1 MAGSAQLRRLIAAV
15 APLWAGEG
23 EVVRSYWDSPVRSH
37 EADLLWMRRQC
48 SKEFNGKG
56 IGEYR
61 NLGVFMGPVTEL
73 RQAFPRIDA
82 GVDRHYALELI
93 EMLHDEFEHYVLIAD
108 IHDAI
113 RRPDEPPIN
122 AQKLETWD
130 EDVALTELRF
140 KHMRDHGEIGKRAS
154 RFTEGGYCALFR
166 EGMALKGR
174 GGADDMIADAFA
186 RIFEDEFGHMLSG
199 IVGLDEAGLTEEAWT
214 LLGELAVA
222 QMRHRIHMRNAQFG
236 FPVAAE
242 RIEAILAG
250 DIVPMEFDYE
260 KAGARVAA

>member
-1 MAGSAQLRRLIAAV
+1 MAVSANLRKLIAAV
-15 APLWAGEG
+15 APLWAGES
-23 EVVRSYWDSPVRSH
+23 EVVRSYWDSTVRSH
-37 EADLLWMRRQC
+37 ESDLLWMRRQC

-61 NLGVFMGPVTEL
+61 DLGVFMGPVTEL
-73 RQAFPRIDA
+73 EQVFPRIDA
-82 GVDRHYALELI
+82 GVDRHYALDLI

-108 IHDAI
+108 IYDVI
-113 RRPDEPPIN
+113 RGPGEPPIN
-122 AQKLETWD
+122 AQTLETWD

-199 IVGLDEAGLTEEAWT
+199 IIGLDAAGLDDASWT
-214 LLGELAVA
+214 LLGDLAVA
-222 QMRHRIHMRNAQFG
+222 QMQHRIHMRNAQFG
-236 FPVAAE
+236 FPVSAE
-242 RIEAILAG
+242 RIKAIFAG
-250 DIVPMEFDYE
+250 DITPMEFDYE
-260 KAGARVAA
+260 KAGERVAA

>member
-1 MAGSAQLRRLIAAV
+1 MVASAHLKKLIACV
-15 APLWAGEG
+15 APLWAGES

-37 EADLLWMRRQC
+37 ENDLLWMRRQC

-73 RQAFPRIDA
+73 QDLFPEIDA
-82 GVDRHYALELI
+82 GIDRHYALGLI
-93 EMLHDEFEHYVLIAD
+93 EMLHDECEHYVLIAD
-108 IHDAI
+108 MYDAI

-122 AQKLETWD
+122 AQTLETWD

-154 RFTEGGYCALFR
+154 QFTEGGYCSLFR

-199 IVGLDEAGLTEEAWT
+199 IIGLDDAGLGEESWT

-222 QMRHRIHMRNAQFG
+222 QMQHRIHMRNAQFG
-236 FPVAAE
+236 YPVSAE
-242 RIEAILAG
+242 RIEAIFAG
-250 DIVPMEFDYE
+250 DITPIEFDYE
-260 KAGARVAA
+260 KAGDRVAA

>member
-1 MAGSAQLRRLIAAV
+1 MVASAHLKKLIACV
-15 APLWAGEG
+15 APLWSGES

-37 EADLLWMRRQC
+37 ENDLLWMRRQC

-73 RQAFPRIDA
+73 QDLFPEIDA
-82 GVDRHYALELI
+82 GIDRHYALGLI

-108 IHDAI
+108 IYDAI

-122 AQKLETWD
+122 AQTLETWD

-154 RFTEGGYCALFR
+154 QFTEGGYCSLFR

-199 IVGLDEAGLTEEAWT
+199 IIGLDDAGLGEESWT

-222 QMRHRIHMRNAQFG
+222 QMQHRIHMRNGQFG
-236 FPVAAE
+236 YPVSAE
-242 RIEAILAG
+242 RIEAIFAG
-250 DIVPMEFDYE
+250 DITPIEFDYE
-260 KAGARVAA
+260 KAGDRVAA

>member
-1 MAGSAQLRRLIAAV
+1 MAASTQLRALIAAV

-37 EADLLWMRRQC
+37 EADLLWTRRQC

-108 IHDAI
+108 IYDAI

-122 AQKLETWD
+122 AQNLETWP
-130 EDVALTELRF
+130 EDKALTELRF
-140 KHMRDHGEIGKRAS
+140 KHMLDHGEIGDLHLMWCREFRGPMRPGWRSSEKL
-154 RFTEGGYCALFR
+154 TGGTILEKNCHHFDLFNWSKSYDCY
-166 EGMALKGR
+166 LR
-174 GGADDMIADAFA
+174 G
-186 RIFEDEFGHMLSG
+186 
-199 IVGLDEAGLTEEAWT
+199 
-214 LLGELAVA
+214 
-222 QMRHRIHMRNAQFG
+222 
-236 FPVAAE
+236 
-242 RIEAILAG
+242 
-250 DIVPMEFDYE
+250 
-260 KAGARVAA
+260 